1 MRRIF
6 LTLCLTLTSICLM
19 AQNGTYTV
27 TNQNELATAAVKQ
40 NLRSSMTMSYTEDAE
55 NEHAGIQSKEVDTAE
70 AMNVLA
76 EFLMLQ
82 VSNTEQRILTG
93 AIPAQVTV
101 DGQAVTLTDDRGD
114 TIQTYA
120 VKEIRGSE
128 SKREFVCADGT
139 VIKLIGT
146 GNDRYILQVPK
157 MESIELK
164 KKNDDVPSP
173 RG

>member
-1 MRRIF
+1 MTHHIIKSLAAIALGF
-6 LTLCLTLTSICLM
+6 LPFGAAS
-19 AQNGTYTV
+19 AQNGIYRV

-40 NLRSSMTMSYTEDAE
+40 SLRSSMTVSYTEDE
-55 NEHAGIQSKEVDTAE
+55 ESEHAGMQPKEPDTAE

-76 EFLMLQ
+76 EWLIMQ
-82 VSNTEQRILTG
+82 TSNAEQRAITG

-114 TIQTYA
+114 TIQSYA

-139 VIKLIGT
+139 VIKLIGV
-146 GNDRYILQVPK
+146 GNDRYTLQVPK
-157 MESIELK
+157 MEKMELK
-164 KKNDDVPSP
+164 KIE
-173 RG
+173 